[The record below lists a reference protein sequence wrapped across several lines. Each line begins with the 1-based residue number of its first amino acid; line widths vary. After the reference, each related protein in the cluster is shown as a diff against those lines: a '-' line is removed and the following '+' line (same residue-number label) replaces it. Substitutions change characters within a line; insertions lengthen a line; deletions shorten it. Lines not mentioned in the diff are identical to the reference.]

1 MKKVIFLLLPFLL
14 GSTPFFAQRGSWGE
28 FPMVPTQSFASRA
41 AVSNKIKDT
50 PEYVKALKVYERL
63 CEARG
68 DFRYPVPEFY
78 ITRKRTVAEIEYGTI
93 PTIYLSDT
101 AFYVCESFGDQS
113 EAAIAFLLGHELT
126 HYYEKHAW
134 RKGFAE
140 ENSELDISRQ
150 LDSLYE
156 EMLQESGKNS
166 KFRDR
171 LTGFK
176 TLIDQFDEL
185 AMEVQCDYL
194 GGFIAYSAGYGKFEQ
209 GDELIRRL
217 YKAFQIPAAIP
228 GYVTQAEREKMSK
241 QSSQKLKDFVE
252 VFEMANWL
260 TAVGLY
266 EEAYR
271 YYRLILGE
279 YQSREIYNNV
289 GATAM
294 LQALKL
300 FSEQELLR
308 FRYPVQLD
316 LEMASSRGE
325 DPKTVRKKLLEQ
337 AILHFNAAI
346 SLDANYAPAYLNKA
360 CALAL
365 LNDPVRATYYADV
378 EARRAAVGKYAGNV
392 PYIEILLGIIAAN
405 AQTEEGN
412 LRAKAQFELAM
423 KIDSSGLAA
432 YNLAVLNRE
441 PLPEPVSGASGFFDE
456 ESIDGQ
462 NLFTIL
468 FPTIDKSTTIDE
480 VLTFEQNTRQ
490 GEHSRLFVSYKNR
503 KMSALFHA
511 TNPNYPG
518 ETARGI
524 KVGNSRLEVLKQ
536 YGSPKQVIYTPTGQ
550 LMRYTEVIFQLNG
563 EKVERWVLYSV
574 K

>member
-1 MKKVIFLLLPFLL
+1 MTKV
-14 GSTPFFAQRGSWGE
+14 FFSLFVLTAIAAPLSAQQRSWGE
-28 FPMVPTQSFASRA
+28 FPMVPTKSFARQASG
-41 AVSNKIKDT
+41 SNKIKDV
-50 PEYVKALKVYERL
+50 PEYAKALKVYERL

-101 AFYVCESFGDQS
+101 AFYVCESFGAQS
-113 EAAIAFLLGHELT
+113 EAALAFLLGHELT

-134 RKGFAE
+134 RGNFAFE
-140 ENSELDISRQ
+140 HRELDISQQ
-150 LDSLYE
+150 LDELYKD
-156 EMLQESGKNS
+156 MLNESGKNAR
-166 KFRDR
+166 FRDKLMR
-171 LTGFK
+171 FD
-176 TLIDQFDEL
+176 TLIHQFED
-185 AMEVQCDYL
+185 ASMEAQSDYL
-194 GGFIAYSAGYGKFEQ
+194 GGFLAYSAGYGRFEQ

-217 YKAFQIPAAIP
+217 YKAFKLDPAIP
-228 GYVTQAEREKMSK
+228 GYVTQAEREKMS
-241 QSSQKLKDFVE
+241 QRSAQKLRDFVD

-271 YYRLILGE
+271 YYRLILSE

-300 FSEQELLR
+300 FSAEELK

-325 DPKTVRKKLLEQ
+325 EQIAQRQRLLQQ
-337 AILHFNAAI
+337 AVLHFDAAI
-346 SLDANYAPAYLNKA
+346 SLDGNYAPAYLNKA

-365 LNDPVRATYYADV
+365 LNDPVRAAFYADV
-378 EARRAAVGKYAGNV
+378 EARRAAVGKFASNV
-392 PYIEILLGIIAAN
+392 PYIEILLGILEAN
-405 AQTEEGN
+405 TKTEEGKQK
-412 LRAKAQFELAM
+412 AKAKFELAM
-423 KIDSSGLAA
+423 TTDVSGLAA
-432 YNLAVLNRE
+432 HNLAILTGQ
-441 PLPEPVSGASGFFDE
+441 PLPGPASGDTGFFED

-462 NLFTIL
+462 SLFNVL
-468 FPTIDKSTTIDE
+468 FPTIDKSMMIDE
-480 VLTFEQNTRQ
+480 VLNFEQNTKQ
-490 GEHSRLFVSYKNR
+490 GEHSRLYVSYKNR

-524 KVGNSRLEVLKQ
+524 KVGNSRQEVLKQ
-536 YGSPKQVIYTPTGQ
+536 YGPPLQVIYTPTGQ
-550 LMRYTEVIFQLNG
+550 LLRYSEVIFQMQG
-563 EKVERWVLYSV
+563 ELVERWLLYTV